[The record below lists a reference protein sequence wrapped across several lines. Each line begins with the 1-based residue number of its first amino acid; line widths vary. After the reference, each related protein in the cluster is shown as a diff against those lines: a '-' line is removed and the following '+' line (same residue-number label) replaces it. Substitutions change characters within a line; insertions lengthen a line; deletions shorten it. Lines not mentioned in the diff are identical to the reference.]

1 MCEKDR
7 CTHSPD
13 TLCSCAPVQSGDVA
27 QIIFH
32 MAENMED
39 IRWELDYKS
48 FADLRGHRLCA
59 VGKCRQCGGRLCAGQ
74 YPVDAQTPED
84 FLAAVYRQ
92 LNQFHRRLDA
102 ALSHPAFRERFAA
115 MFHEEDR
122 PFVEDWL
129 MQREAKS
136 GDKTGEQKVYTI
148 VHTAACA
155 DRGDFPA
162 ADAIATFFDEAL
174 AAERLR
180 ELVEKEKKETI
191 FPYAEGLYCEEC
203 GERFWEAHCKDY
215 AAGWFTRYEIM
226 ESPVCKS
233 KGGGIS
239 ASAKRILL

>member
-27 QIIFH
+27 QIVFH

-48 FADLRGHRLCA
+48 LADLRGHRLCA
-59 VGKCRQCGGRLCAGQ
+59 VGKCRQCGGRLCASQGINS
-74 YPVDAQTPED
+74 ALTTER
-84 FLAAVYRQ
+84 FLGAAYQ
-92 LNQFHRRLDA
+92 HMEQFHKHHGA
-102 ALSHPAFRERFAA
+102 PLSHAAFREMFAA
-115 MFHEEDR
+115 MFHVEDR

-129 MQREAKS
+129 VQREAKT
-136 GDKTGEQKVYTI
+136 GDKTEGQKAYTI
-148 VHTAACA
+148 VHTAAYA

-162 ADAIATFFDEAL
+162 ADAIATFFDESL

-180 ELVEKEKKETI
+180 ELVEKEKEEMS
-191 FPYAEGLYCEEC
+191 FPYTEELYCEEC
-203 GERFWEAHCKDY
+203 GKRFWEAHCRDY

-233 KGGGIS
+233 KGGDIS
-239 ASAKRILL
+239 ASAKRNLL

>member
-27 QIIFH
+27 QLVFH

-48 FADLRGHRLCA
+48 LADLSDYRLCM
-59 VGKCRQCGGRLCAGQ
+59 VGRCRQCGRRLCASQEIGG
-74 YPVDAQTPED
+74 VLTTEE
-84 FLAAVYRQ
+84 FLDGVYQGLKR
-92 LNQFHRRLDA
+92 FHEHIGEP
-102 ALSHPAFRERFAA
+102 LSHAAFREKFAA
-115 MFHEEDR
+115 MFHAEDR

-129 MQREAKS
+129 MQREAKT
-136 GDKTGEQKVYTI
+136 GDKTGEQKAYTI
-148 VHTAACA
+148 VHTAAYA

-174 AAERLR
+174 AAKRLR

-191 FPYAEGLYCEEC
+191 FPYAEELYCEEC
-203 GERFWEAHCKDY
+203 GKRFWEAHCRDY

-233 KGGGIS
+233 KGGDIS
-239 ASAKRILL
+239 ASAKRNLL